1 MTATL
6 DDMNGIAWAGNKGWL
21 MDRKQSSDEVE
32 HRLIIMNYQKRG
44 MSYLW
49 KPKAE
54 VHITDRSLITHDIMP
69 KLNSI
74 IVLLYIF

>member
-1 MTATL
+1 ML
-6 DDMNGIAWAGNKGWL
+6 HDVNGIAWAGNKGWST
-21 MDRKQSSDEVE
+21 DRKQSSDEVE

-54 VHITDRSLITHDIMP
+54 VHNTDRSLITHDIMR

-74 IVLLYIF
+74 ILLLYIF